1 MENFTRQN
9 KHLFGILFFIICLF
23 LTFQKSFAQNIETQ
37 YTTAVKQGNWNKAGK
52 LAYQI
57 AQRYYREGNEPQA
70 INYLKEASNFSIKV
84 KDYKNLGQIYSLLGV
99 IYKKNKN
106 YNLAIFNYSKATQA
120 YNMLGD
126 KKLVASSH
134 YLEGIL
140 YADAQQYDKAIT
152 VLKETIRIANQA
164 NATDLVLQST
174 EYLSKIYRK
183 KGDDSNANLYEKVKE
198 EIKDQA
204 QDVMALEEQKDALLV
219 DSASISKTEFEKNK
233 KKAEKLVE
241 QQKVKTLTIE
251 ELLERNSFK
260 SDSLEQLHA
269 KTVAARDADK
279 KLFTYIVIGA
289 AIFAI
294 ILIIFIIIQS
304 NTVRAKKKANRELE
318 SANHEL
324 AAKNEE
330 IEQQKEMIEKEKERS
345 ESLLLNIL
353 PKEIAEEL
361 KHNADLKPRSYDQVT
376 VIFTDFKGFTQA
388 AEVLS
393 PEELIDELSECFSE
407 FDSICERWNLERI
420 KTM

>member
-251 ELLERNSFK
+251 ELLERNIP
-260 SDSLEQLHA
+260 A
-269 KTVAARDADK
+269 
-279 KLFTYIVIGA
+279 G
-289 AIFAI
+289 
-294 ILIIFIIIQS
+294 
-304 NTVRAKKKANRELE
+304 
-318 SANHEL
+318 
-324 AAKNEE
+324 
-330 IEQQKEMIEKEKERS
+330 
-345 ESLLLNIL
+345 
-353 PKEIAEEL
+353 
-361 KHNADLKPRSYDQVT
+361 
-376 VIFTDFKGFTQA
+376 
-388 AEVLS
+388 
-393 PEELIDELSECFSE
+393 
-407 FDSICERWNLERI
+407 
-420 KTM
+420 